1 MRDPRLD
8 ALNLEKIPHVRFVIA
23 VSDHPGHGR
32 EQAARL
38 PGLRNAGQA
47 HRAGRAAYGGSPYPP
62 STMLDSRGGDRD
74 EEHEESNPNFV
85 RPAHVV
91 LLSTQDRY
99 QVS

>member
-47 HRAGRAAYGGSPYPP
+47 HGAGRATHGGSPYPP
-62 STMLDSRGGDRD
+62 STMLD
-74 EEHEESNPNFV
+74 EEASG
-85 RPAHVV
+85 
-91 LLSTQDRY
+91 LLAVHLSHRSETPTRTLAISTG
-99 QVS
+99 